1 MASSRKPIPKP
12 KPRVGLAPS
21 IRDTLRIGA
30 DNRTSAPPRLAIALS
45 GGLDSVVLL
54 DSICRLHQ
62 AQAKK
67 STKPESNEVA
77 TQRIFAFHIHHGL
90 QKVADEW
97 LLFCEALAKK
107 YKIGFD
113 FRLLHI
119 DTQLNSGN
127 IEARARTLRYEALTE
142 LCAYHGV
149 EDLLLAHHQNDQA
162 ETVLLQLMRGA
173 GVAGLSGM
181 PESRSLATSTGQAS
195 SITLWRP
202 LLHLR
207 REDLETYAREHKL
220 QWIEDPSNRSSK
232 YRRNAVRKSILPKL
246 ESIQPGATAN
256 LARSAEVLA
265 QAQQLLDRLAQQDG
279 KKIHNPESN
288 TLSVQPLLDLNAS
301 DSAAANNVLRYWL
314 KVAGLTM
321 PSHER
326 LQAWWLDLQQVRSD
340 AKLEWLHDDCSIRLW
355 RGQLQISASAQ
366 PEENEQGE
374 WTFASIPAKSTQG
387 GLPAAWIAK
396 AKKVG
401 AIEFRERS
409 GAERLQVTA
418 SGPRKTLKNL
428 YQENAVPPWQRQAP
442 LLYIDGELIAVAGAG
457 VSYPH
462 LVYTGRR
469 MVPEWKAQ

>member
-127 IEARARTLRYEALTE
+127 IEARARTLRYEGLTE

-207 REDLETYAREHKL
+207 REELEAYAREHKL

-246 ESIQPGATAN
+246 EGIQPGATAN

-288 TLSVQPLLDLNAS
+288 TLSVQQLLDLKIS

-314 KVAGLTM
+314 KAAGLTM

-340 AKLEWLHDDCSIRLW
+340 AKLEWQHDECSIRLW

-366 PEENEQGE
+366 PEENEQSE
-374 WTFASIPAKSTQG
+374 WTFVSIPARSTQG

-469 MVPEWKAQ
+469 MVPEWKDQ